1 MKRTDWLTL
10 IIAFQ
15 ILFSFN
21 RLSHQWS
28 LGCNHVYGFSL
39 KLCFPWFN
47 SIQTKKC
54 VSNQFLNDLKWSV
67 KDLKMNKSLSNL
79 EFGLIYET
87 PMLSFEQNLSLLMSW
102 KINETKE
109 VSGMI
114 SHCYSTL
121 FQGDVWKWISES
133 EFLLFDKLKWK

>member
-1 MKRTDWLTL
+1 
-10 IIAFQ
+10 
-15 ILFSFN
+15 
-21 RLSHQWS
+21 
-28 LGCNHVYGFSL
+28 
-39 KLCFPWFN
+39 
-47 SIQTKKC
+47 
-54 VSNQFLNDLKWSV
+54 
-67 KDLKMNKSLSNL
+67 MNKSLSNL

-121 FQGDVWKWISES
+121 FQGDV
-133 EFLLFDKLKWK
+133 